1 MTHNYRNRVPAQIVS
16 GPGCLAE
23 LPDHLQRLRV
33 NRVFIVSTGSLEKS
47 GLLAQVEEL
56 LGDRNAGSYA
66 GCREHTPKSTVMEA
80 ATALINNGADTIL
93 ALGGGSVVDT
103 VKAAA
108 HEVFLHNDWFLPS
121 VAIPTT
127 LSVSEFTPFAGVLD
141 EETHNKSSITDLR
154 CIPHLVFLDPEV
166 VQRTPRGLW
175 LSTGLKALDHALE
188 AIWAVNPHPISTV
201 LARESVEK
209 LIRYLP
215 DSVDAA
221 GDKRLDALYQCQL
234 GAWLGVSAC
243 LNTGGRLSHTLGHQ
257 IGGHWGVP
265 HGDTSCIVLP
275 HVMKFL
281 GPSTL
286 QQQQCIADIL
296 GLETS
301 LTPQQRI
308 ERAAEELSRIIS
320 SLGLPTRL
328 GQTSADK
335 ASIDVV
341 ARAVVR
347 ELRYQPV
354 TSEQLT
360 EQEVSALLALM
371 W

>member
-1 MTHNYRNRVPAQIVS
+1 MERAF
-16 GPGCLAE
+16 L
-23 LPDHLQRLRV
+23 
-33 NRVFIVSTGSLEKS
+33 VSTGSLERS
-47 GLLAQVEEL
+47 GLLARVEAL

-66 GCREHTPKSTVMEA
+66 NCREHTPKSTVMEA
-80 ATALINNGADTIL
+80 AAALMNSGADAIL

-108 HEVFLHNDWFLPS
+108 HEVFLRNDRFLPS

-141 EETHNKSSITDLR
+141 EETHDKSSITDLR
-154 CIPHLVFLDPEV
+154 CIPHLIFLDPEV
-166 VQRTPRGLW
+166 VEQTPRELW
-175 LSTGLKALDHALE
+175 LGTGLKALDHALE
-188 AIWAVNPHPISTV
+188 AIWAVRPHPISTI

-215 DSVDAA
+215 DSVNTT
-221 GDKRLDALYQCQL
+221 GNGRLNALYQCQL

-257 IGGHWGVP
+257 IGGHWGVA
-265 HGDTSCIVLP
+265 HGETSCIVLP

-281 GPSTL
+281 APSTL
-286 QQQQCIADIL
+286 EQQQCIADIFDIEPAL
-296 GLETS
+296 GPEH
-301 LTPQQRI
+301 RI
-308 ERAAEELSRIIS
+308 ELAAEKLSRFIA
-320 SLGLPTRL
+320 SLELPTRL
-328 GQTSADK
+328 RQTTADK
-335 ASIDVV
+335 TSRASV
-341 ARAVVR
+341 A
-347 ELRYQPV
+347 ELRHQPL